1 MSAGS
6 KGKPSPFLI
15 LAVSRGLAPEEV
27 SENMSGWF
35 RRHKSGSLHNKFERT
50 PQGPASAGELREGTP
65 QGTAPLE
72 VESETAENLVDRT
85 PEPEEP
91 ADGFSEAGIRE
102 ALRDVR
108 DPEIGRD
115 LVSLNMVREVRIE
128 GAGVTVG
135 VALTTGGCPLKHR
148 ITTDIRDRLMEI
160 EGVENVEVDFGV
172 MTDTDRQNLLTSLHG
187 GPSELAPAFKD
198 ESKTRIIAVVSGK
211 GGVGKSTVAVN
222 LAAALDRAG
231 HSVEIL
237 DADVHGSSVPVMLG
251 SPQKP
256 NVVGG
261 VIFPVESPQGLKF
274 ISMGNFVD
282 EGQAVI
288 WRAPIVNKALT
299 QLMRDVYWDEPDFI
313 IVDMPPGT
321 GDVALTVAQMIPKAE
336 ALVVT
341 TPQADAAR
349 VAVQAH
355 LKVAG
360 VVENMGYAECPDCGK
375 ELRIFG
381 GDGGDRVAGEL
392 GSQVLGRIPILPDA
406 SGEPGRS
413 LFDPGSTPA
422 RAFAEIAA
430 TLVATKVRRRIKVL

>member
-1 MSAGS
+1 M
-6 KGKPSPFLI
+6 
-15 LAVSRGLAPEEV
+15 VE
-27 SENMSGWF
+27 WF
-35 RRHKSGSLHNKFERT
+35 RRRRNGSPQGEVDEPRREVASQGKSSSESPEENASLH
-50 PQGPASAGELREGTP
+50 
-65 QGTAPLE
+65 
-72 VESETAENLVDRT
+72 VETETAKDLVDRT
-85 PEPEEP
+85 PKPEEP
-91 ADGFSEAGIRE
+91 ADAFSEAGVRE

-115 LVSLNMVREVRIE
+115 LISLNMVRAVEIQ
-128 GAGVTVG
+128 GSSVTVG
-135 VALTTGGCPLKHR
+135 VALTTAGCPMKHR
-148 ITTDIRDRLMEI
+148 ITTDVRDRIMEI
-160 EGVENVEVDFGV
+160 EGVESVEVDFGV
-172 MTDTDRQNLLTSLHG
+172 MTDADRQNLMTSLHG

-198 ESKTRIIAVVSGK
+198 ESRTRIIAVVSGK

-251 SPQKP
+251 ATEKP

-261 VIFPVESPQGLKF
+261 VIFPIESPTGLKF
-274 ISMGNFVD
+274 ISMGNFVN
-282 EGQAVI
+282 EGQAII

-349 VAVQAH
+349 VAVKAGKMAVQAH
-355 LKVAG
+355 LKLAG
-360 VVENMGYAECPDCGK
+360 VVENMSHAECPCCGE

-381 GDGGDRVAGEL
+381 GDGGDQVAGEL
-392 GSQVLGRIPILPDA
+392 DAKIMGRIPILPDA
-406 SGEPGRS
+406 SGEPGKS
-413 LFDPGSTPA
+413 LFAEDAAPA
-422 RAFAEIAA
+422 RAFDQIAKAIAEK
-430 TLVATKVRRRIKVL
+430 KVRRRIKVL

>member
-1 MSAGS
+1 MS
-6 KGKPSPFLI
+6 
-15 LAVSRGLAPEEV
+15 
-27 SENMSGWF
+27 
-35 RRHKSGSLHNKFERT
+35 T
-50 PQGPASAGELREGTP
+50 GELYKEVP
-65 QGTAPLE
+65 QETVPSE
-72 VESETAENLVDRT
+72 VDARLSKEK
-85 PEPEEP
+85 P

-128 GAGVTVG
+128 GPSVTVG
-135 VALTTGGCPLKHR
+135 IALTTAGCPLKHR
-148 ITTDIRDRLMEI
+148 ITTDVRDRLMMI
-160 EGVENVEVDFGV
+160 EGVESVEVDFGV
-172 MTDTDRQNLLTSLHG
+172 MTDADRQNLLTSLHG

-237 DADVHGSSVPVMLG
+237 DADVHGSSIPVMLG
-251 SPQKP
+251 SLDKP

-261 VIFPVESPQGLKF
+261 VIFPIESPQGLKF

-282 EGQAVI
+282 EGQAII

-349 VAVQAH
+349 VAVKAGKMAVQAH
-355 LKVAG
+355 LKLVG

-381 GDGGDRVAGEL
+381 GDGGDCVAGEL
-392 GSQVLGRIPILPDA
+392 ETRVLGRIPIIPDA

-413 LFDPGSTPA
+413 LFAEGTAPA
-422 RAFAEIAA
+422 LAFDE
-430 TLVATKVRRRIKVL
+430 VAQTITRTKARRRIKVL

>member
-1 MSAGS
+1 ME
-6 KGKPSPFLI
+6 L
-15 LAVSRGLAPEEV
+15 GL
-27 SENMSGWF
+27 
-35 RRHKSGSLHNKFERT
+35 
-50 PQGPASAGELREGTP
+50 EG
-65 QGTAPLE
+65 
-72 VESETAENLVDRT
+72 ETASELVDRT
-85 PEPEEP
+85 PEPEQP

-102 ALRDVR
+102 ALKDVR

-115 LVSLNMVREVRIE
+115 LVSLNMVRGIE
-128 GAGVTVG
+128 IQGAAVKVG
-135 VALTTGGCPLKHR
+135 IALTTAGCPLKHK
-148 ITTDIRDRLMEI
+148 ITTDIKDRLAMI

-172 MTDTDRQNLLTSLHG
+172 MSDDDRQNLMTSLHG
-187 GPSELAPAFKD
+187 GPSELAPAFRD

-237 DADVHGSSVPVMLG
+237 DADVHGSSIPVMLG
-251 SPQKP
+251 SMEKP

-261 VIFPVESPQGLKF
+261 VIFPIESTQGLKF
-274 ISMGNFVD
+274 ISMGNFVN
-282 EGQAVI
+282 EGQAII

-313 IVDMPPGT
+313 LVDMPPGT

-349 VAVQAH
+349 VAVKAGKMAAQAH

-360 VVENMGYAECPDCGK
+360 VVENMGHAVCPCCGEEMK
-375 ELRIFG
+375 IFG

-392 GSQVLGRIPILPDA
+392 GSSVLGRIPILPDA
-406 SGEPGRS
+406 TGEPGNA
-413 LFDPGSTPA
+413 LFDEDSAPA
-422 RAFAEIAA
+422 RAFDEIAA
-430 TLVATKVRRRIKVL
+430 SLAATKVRKRIKVL

>member
-1 MSAGS
+1 MNGGRGGPYGGQLVKINKWTRRHSAAR
-6 KGKPSPFLI
+6 P
-15 LAVSRGLAPEEV
+15 PEETIA
-27 SENMSGWF
+27 
-35 RRHKSGSLHNKFERT
+35 KD
-50 PQGPASAGELREGTP
+50 QAEGQP
-65 QGTAPLE
+65 P
-72 VESETAENLVDRT
+72 
-85 PEPEEP
+85 
-91 ADGFSEAGIRE
+91 DGLTEAGVRE

-115 LVSLNMVREVRIE
+115 LISLNMVRGVEIE
-128 GAGVTVG
+128 DSVVTVG
-135 VALTTGGCPLKHR
+135 VALTTAGCPMKHR
-148 ITTDIRDRLMEI
+148 ITTDVRDRLMQI
-160 EGVENVEVDFGV
+160 EGVRSVEVDFGV
-172 MTDTDRQNLLTSLHG
+172 MTDEDRQNLMTSLHG
-187 GPSELAPAFKD
+187 GPAELAPAFKD
-198 ESKTRIIAVVSGK
+198 ESKTRVIAVVSGK

-251 SPQKP
+251 ALQKP

-274 ISMGNFVD
+274 ISMGNFVN

-313 IVDMPPGT
+313 VVDMPPGT

-349 VAVQAH
+349 VAVKAGKMAVQAH
-355 LKVAG
+355 LKLVG
-360 VVENMGYAECPDCGK
+360 VVENMSHAVCPDCGK
-375 ELRIFG
+375 EMRIFG

-392 GSQVLGRIPILPDA
+392 EQKVLGRIPIQPDA

-413 LFDPGSTPA
+413 LFEEGTDQA
-422 RAFAEIAA
+422 HVFDEIAGNIA
-430 TLVATKVRRRIKVL
+430 ETRVRRRLKVL

>member
-1 MSAGS
+1 M
-6 KGKPSPFLI
+6 
-15 LAVSRGLAPEEV
+15 VD
-27 SENMSGWF
+27 WF
-35 RRHKSGSLHNKFERT
+35 RRRSGKVEPTRPETGGDGS
-50 PQGPASAGELREGTP
+50 PGPSASGEAAFDAGE
-65 QGTAPLE
+65 
-72 VESETAENLVDRT
+72 ETADKLVDRS
-85 PEPEEP
+85 PQPAEP

-115 LVSLNMVREVRIE
+115 LISLNMVRNVEIE
-128 GAGVTVG
+128 GSTVTVG
-135 VALTTGGCPLKHR
+135 VALTTAGCPLKHR
-148 ITTDIRDRLMEI
+148 ITTDIRDRLVMI
-160 EGVENVEVDFGV
+160 DGVEQVDVDFGV
-172 MTDTDRQNLLTSLHG
+172 MSDEDRQNLLTSLHG
-187 GPSELAPAFKD
+187 GPSELAPAFRD

-231 HSVEIL
+231 HSVEVL

-251 SPQKP
+251 ALHKP
-256 NVVGG
+256 NVVDG
-261 VIFPVESPQGLKF
+261 VIFPIESRQGLKF

-282 EGQAVI
+282 QGQAII

-349 VAVQAH
+349 VAVKAGKMAVQAH

-360 VVENMGYAECPDCGK
+360 VVENMSYAECPDCGK
-375 ELRIFG
+375 ELKIFG
-381 GDGGDRVAGEL
+381 GDGGDTVAGEL
-392 GSQVLGRIPILPDA
+392 GSKVMGRVPILPDA
-406 SGEPGRS
+406 SGEPGNS
-413 LFDPGSTPA
+413 VFDEDTVPA
-422 RAFAEIAA
+422 RAFDEIAA
-430 TLVATKVRRRIKVL
+430 SLASTKVRKRIKVL

>member
-1 MSAGS
+1 M
-6 KGKPSPFLI
+6 
-15 LAVSRGLAPEEV
+15 V
-27 SENMSGWF
+27 GWF
-35 RRHKSGSLHNKFERT
+35 RRYKNGNPQGATEQT
-50 PQGPASAGELREGTP
+50 PQGMSAGELYEENP
-65 QGTAPLE
+65 QATAP
-72 VESETAENLVDRT
+72 SKVDVQ
-85 PEPEEP
+85 PPKEEEP

-115 LVSLNMVREVRIE
+115 LVSLNMVRGVRIK
-128 GAGVTVG
+128 GSSITVG
-135 VALTTGGCPLKHR
+135 IALTTAGCPLKHR
-148 ITTDIRDRLMEI
+148 ITTDVRDRLMMI
-160 EGVENVEVDFGV
+160 EGVESVEVDFGV
-172 MTDTDRQNLLTSLHG
+172 MTDADRQNLLTSLHG

-237 DADVHGSSVPVMLG
+237 DADVHGSSIPVMLG
-251 SPQKP
+251 SLDKP

-261 VIFPVESPQGLKF
+261 VIFPLESSQGLKF

-282 EGQAVI
+282 EGQAII

-321 GDVALTVAQMIPKAE
+321 GDVALTIAQMIPKAE

-349 VAVQAH
+349 VAVKAGKMAVQAH
-355 LKVAG
+355 LRLVG
-360 VVENMGYAECPDCGK
+360 VVENMGYTECPDCGK

-392 GSQVLGRIPILPDA
+392 GTPVLGRIPIVSDA

-413 LFDPGSTPA
+413 V
-422 RAFAEIAA
+422 FAEGTAPALAFDEVTQSITRAKA
-430 TLVATKVRRRIKVL
+430 RRRIKVL

>member
-1 MSAGS
+1 M
-6 KGKPSPFLI
+6 
-15 LAVSRGLAPEEV
+15 V
-27 SENMSGWF
+27 GWF
-35 RRHKSGSLHNKFERT
+35 RRHKNGT
-50 PQGPASAGELREGTP
+50 PQGEPEQTPQVMSAGELYKETP
-65 QGTAPLE
+65 QETAPSE
-72 VESETAENLVDRT
+72 VEARVPKE
-85 PEPEEP
+85 EEP

-115 LVSLNMVREVRIE
+115 LVSLNMVREVRTE
-128 GAGVTVG
+128 GPSVTVAI
-135 VALTTGGCPLKHR
+135 ALTTAGCPLKHR
-148 ITTDIRDRLMEI
+148 ITTDVRDRLMMI

-172 MTDTDRQNLLTSLHG
+172 MTDADRQNLLTSLHG

-222 LAAALDRAG
+222 LAAALGRAG
-231 HSVEIL
+231 YSVEIL
-237 DADVHGSSVPVMLG
+237 DADVHGSSIPVMLG
-251 SPQKP
+251 SLDKP

-261 VIFPVESPQGLKF
+261 VIFPIESSQGLKF

-282 EGQAVI
+282 EGQAII

-321 GDVALTVAQMIPKAE
+321 GDVALTIAQMIPKAE

-349 VAVQAH
+349 VAVKAGKMAVQAH
-355 LKVAG
+355 LKLVG
-360 VVENMGYAECPDCGK
+360 VVENMGYAQCPDCGK

-392 GSQVLGRIPILPDA
+392 ETPVLGHIPIIPDA

-413 LFDPGSTPA
+413 LFAEGTAPA
-422 RAFAEIAA
+422 LAFDE
-430 TLVATKVRRRIKVL
+430 VAQAIIRTKARRRIKVL

>member
-1 MSAGS
+1 MARASARRR
-6 KGKPSPFLI
+6 
-15 LAVSRGLAPEEV
+15 LADVV
-27 SENMSGWF
+27 DWF
-35 RRHKSGSLHNKFERT
+35 RRRAGNGRPPNE
-50 PQGPASAGELREGTP
+50 AGEAEALDVS
-65 QGTAPLE
+65 A
-72 VESETAENLVDRT
+72 ETADELVDRT
-85 PEPEEP
+85 PQPSEP

-115 LVSLNMVREVRIE
+115 LVSLNMIRNIDIQ
-128 GAGVTVG
+128 GSGVTVG
-135 VALTTGGCPLKHR
+135 VALTTAGCPMKHR
-148 ITTDIRDRLMEI
+148 ITTDVRDRVMMI
-160 EGVENVEVDFGV
+160 EGVKSVEVDFGV
-172 MTDTDRQNLLTSLHG
+172 MTDDDRQNLMTSLHG
-187 GPSELAPAFKD
+187 GPSELAPAFRD

-231 HSVEIL
+231 KSVEIL
-237 DADVHGSSVPVMLG
+237 DADVHGSSIPVMLG
-251 SPQKP
+251 STEKP

-261 VIFPVESPQGLKF
+261 VIFPIESETGLKF
-274 ISMGNFVD
+274 ISMGNFVN
-282 EGQAVI
+282 EGQAII

-349 VAVQAH
+349 VAVKAGKMAVQAH

-360 VVENMGYAECPDCGK
+360 VVENMGHAVCPCCGEEMK
-375 ELRIFG
+375 IFG
-381 GDGGDRVAGEL
+381 GDGGNQVAEEL
-392 GSQVLGRIPILPDA
+392 GSTVMSRIPILPDA
-406 SGEPGRS
+406 TGEPGNA
-413 LFDPGSTPA
+413 LFEEGSAPA
-422 RAFAEIAA
+422 RAFDDIAA
-430 TLVATKVRRRIKVL
+430 SLAATKVRRRIKVL

>member
-1 MSAGS
+1 MVNW
-6 KGKPSPFLI
+6 F
-15 LAVSRGLAPEEV
+15 RGRKSDAQERDESSEEV
-27 SENMSGWF
+27 
-35 RRHKSGSLHNKFERT
+35 
-50 PQGPASAGELREGTP
+50 AGGEAR
-65 QGTAPLE
+65 A
-72 VESETAENLVDRT
+72 A
-85 PEPEEP
+85 EP
-91 ADGFSEAGIRE
+91 ADGFTEAGIRE

-115 LVSLNMVREVRIE
+115 LVSLNMIRDIRIE
-128 GAGVTVG
+128 RPSVTVG
-135 VALTTGGCPLKHR
+135 VALTTAGCPLKHK
-148 ITTDIRDRLMEI
+148 ITTDIKDRLMMI
-160 EGVENVEVDFGV
+160 SGVENVEVDFGV
-172 MTDTDRQNLLTSLHG
+172 MSDADRQNLMTSLHG
-187 GPSELAPAFKD
+187 GPSELAPAFRD

-251 SPQKP
+251 ATGKP

-261 VIFPVESPQGLKF
+261 VIFPIESATGLKF
-274 ISMGNFVD
+274 ISMGNFVN
-282 EGQAVI
+282 EGQAII

-321 GDVALTVAQMIPKAE
+321 GDVALTVAQMIPKAQ

-349 VAVQAH
+349 VAVKAGKMAVQAH
-355 LKVAG
+355 LKVIG
-360 VVENMGYAECPDCGK
+360 VVENMGYAECPCCGE
-375 ELRIFG
+375 ELKIFG
-381 GDGGDRVAGEL
+381 GDGGEQVAAEL
-392 GSQVLGRIPILPDA
+392 DSKILGRVPILPDP

-413 LFDPGSTPA
+413 LFETGTAPA
-422 RAFAEIAA
+422 RAFDEIAQSIA
-430 TLVATKVRRRIKVL
+430 QTKVRRRIQVL

>member
-1 MSAGS
+1 M
-6 KGKPSPFLI
+6 
-15 LAVSRGLAPEEV
+15 VD
-27 SENMSGWF
+27 WF
-35 RRHKSGSLHNKFERT
+35 RRRAGSGRPSNE
-50 PQGPASAGELREGTP
+50 AGEGGTLDVS
-65 QGTAPLE
+65 A
-72 VESETAENLVDRT
+72 ETADELVDRT
-85 PEPEEP
+85 PQPPEP

-115 LVSLNMVREVRIE
+115 LVSLNMIRNIDIE
-128 GAGVTVG
+128 GSGVTVG
-135 VALTTGGCPLKHR
+135 VALTTAGCPMKHR
-148 ITTDIRDRLMEI
+148 ITTDVRDRVMMI
-160 EGVENVEVDFGV
+160 EGVESVEVDFGV
-172 MTDTDRQNLLTSLHG
+172 MTDDDRQNLMTSLHG
-187 GPSELAPAFKD
+187 GPSELAPAFRD

-231 HSVEIL
+231 KSVEIL
-237 DADVHGSSVPVMLG
+237 DADVHGSSIPVMLG
-251 SPQKP
+251 STEKP

-261 VIFPVESPQGLKF
+261 VIFPIESQTGLKF
-274 ISMGNFVD
+274 ISMGNFVN
-282 EGQAVI
+282 EGQAII

-349 VAVQAH
+349 VAVKAGKMAVQAH

-360 VVENMGYAECPDCGK
+360 VVENMGHAVCPCCGEEMK
-375 ELRIFG
+375 IFG
-381 GDGGDRVAGEL
+381 GDGGNQVAEEL
-392 GSQVLGRIPILPDA
+392 GSTVMSRIPILPDA
-406 SGEPGRS
+406 TGEPGNA
-413 LFDPGSTPA
+413 LFEEGSAPA
-422 RAFAEIAA
+422 RAFDDIAA
-430 TLVATKVRRRIKVL
+430 SLAATKVRRRIKVL

>member
-1 MSAGS
+1 M
-6 KGKPSPFLI
+6 
-15 LAVSRGLAPEEV
+15 VD
-27 SENMSGWF
+27 WF
-35 RRHKSGSLHNKFERT
+35 RKRAGKDEASNGVT
-50 PQGPASAGELREGTP
+50 GPAGG
-65 QGTAPLE
+65 LE
-72 VESETAENLVDRT
+72 AETAEELVDRT
-85 PEPEEP
+85 PPPAEP

-115 LVSLNMVREVRIE
+115 LVSLNMIRNVDIE
-128 GAGVTVG
+128 GSGVTVA
-135 VALTTGGCPLKHR
+135 VALTTAGCPMKHR
-148 ITTDIRDRLMEI
+148 ITSDVRDRLMEI
-160 EGVENVEVDFGV
+160 AGVESVEVDFGV
-172 MTDTDRQNLLTSLHG
+172 MTDDDRQNLMTSLHG
-187 GPSELAPAFKD
+187 GPSELAPAFRD

-231 HSVEIL
+231 KSVEIL
-237 DADVHGSSVPVMLG
+237 DADVHGSSIPVMLG
-251 SPQKP
+251 STEKP

-261 VIFPVESPQGLKF
+261 VIFPIESETGLKF
-274 ISMGNFVD
+274 ISMGNFVN
-282 EGQAVI
+282 EGQAII

-349 VAVQAH
+349 VAVKAGKMAVQAH
-355 LKVAG
+355 LKLAG
-360 VVENMGYAECPDCGK
+360 VVENMGHAVCPCCGE

-381 GDGGDRVAGEL
+381 GDGGNQVAEEL
-392 GSQVLGRIPILPDA
+392 GSTVTGRIPILPDA
-406 SGEPGRS
+406 TGEPGNA
-413 LFDPGSTPA
+413 LFEEDSAPA
-422 RAFAEIAA
+422 RAFGEIAA
-430 TLVATKVRRRIKVL
+430 SLAATKVRRRIKVL